1 MDNIYAS
8 YHHYYSEIII
18 DVMMSGLS
26 NVNTHCIQTAGGG
39 GAYSDIFFERKRD
52 AE

>member
-8 YHHYYSEIII
+8 YHNYYSEIII

-26 NVNTHCIQTAGGG
+26 NVNTHYIRTVG
-39 GAYSDIFFERKRD
+39 GAYSNIFFERKRD

>member
-8 YHHYYSEIII
+8 HHHYYSEIII

-26 NVNTHCIQTAGGG
+26 KHTLHSNRGGG
-39 GAYSDIFFERKRD
+39 GRIQIYLMIERKRD